1 MSIESDKLFFRN
13 FTLVVVLLAVMMVAF
28 GIIAAWAGSRA
39 DLGRPTDLGVVERTA
54 PIGQVRTEL
63 GALPATQMESAPQ
76 VEPATTPP
84 AAPVMVAGTNGEPS
98 TSKAESMA
106 AIDGEGIY
114 NGLCLSCHG
123 TGIPGIPQLGDKATW
138 EPRIAKGMDGL
149 YANAINGYVGES
161 GMPMPARGGNPALSD
176 DEVKAAV
183 DFMVNAVQA
192 PQ

>member
-39 DLGRPTDLGVVERTA
+39 DLGRPTDLSVVERTA

-63 GALPATQMESAPQ
+63 GALPVTQM
-76 VEPATTPP
+76 EPATTPP
-84 AAPVMVAGTNGEPS
+84 AAPVMVAGTNGESS
-98 TSKAESMA
+98 TSEEASMA
-106 AIDGEGIY
+106 AIDGEGVY
-114 NGLCLSCHG
+114 NGLCFSCHG
-123 TGIPGIPQLGDKATW
+123 TGIPGIPQLGDQATW

-183 DFMVNAVQA
+183 DFMVDALQA
-192 PQ
+192 SE